1 MKYMLI
7 VLCIVLMATFSY
19 AYDSDASYKDVIIWF
34 NDFKSVDSFLKN
46 AGSDFEVKYR
56 YNNAPGIA
64 GRIFDET
71 ALKDYDV
78 RIYDDEE
85 MHLFLNQ
92 SRITVGANIAESYN
106 INGNNLSACILD
118 TGIDL
123 GHAAFNGAY
132 VGGYNAI
139 ANNSYPMDD
148 HGHGTHVAGIVVSRD
163 SFYKGMSSGGK
174 VAAVKVCSNSG
185 GCPTSATIAGIDWCI
200 TNKERLKIEVISM
213 SYGGGSYTDSTCPN
227 LLDPIINPANSRGI
241 SVVAASGNYGFT
253 NGIAFPACARNVIS
267 VGATYNKNVGSNYRW
282 PLPSGYCVDNVTGVG
297 VFACFTNRAS
307 NLDLVAPG
315 AFVTS
320 AALGGG
326 FFENSGTSMAAPH
339 VAAAVLLLKQA
350 YPYLTPSSIETILS
364 SSGTPVRDPTTG
376 LVFKE
381 INLANALRQVS
392 NSYIHNNYR
401 SPVYLPP

>member
-1 MKYMLI
+1 MKYLLI
-7 VLCIVLMATFSY
+7 ALYAVLMASFSY
-19 AYDSDASYKDVIIWF
+19 AYESDSSHKDVIIWF
-34 NDFKSVDSFLKN
+34 KDFKAVDSFIEN
-46 AGSDFEVKYR
+46 AGSDFEIKYR

-64 GRIFDET
+64 GRIFDENI
-71 ALKDYDV
+71 LEGYDATV
-78 RIYDDEE
+78 YEDEE

-92 SRITVGANIAESYN
+92 SRITVGANIAESYS

-123 GHAAFNGAY
+123 GHAAFNGTYA
-132 VGGYNAI
+132 GGYNAI
-139 ANNSYPMDD
+139 ANSSNPMDD

-163 SFYKGMSSGGK
+163 SFYNGIASGGR

-185 GCPTSATIAGIDWCI
+185 GCSMSSTIAGIDWCI
-200 TNKERLKIEVISM
+200 TNKERLNIEVISM
-213 SYGGGSYTDSTCPN
+213 SYGGGSYTESACPT

-267 VGATYNKNVGSNYRW
+267 VGATYNKNVGPNYRW
-282 PLPSGYCVDNVTGVG
+282 PLPSGYCADNVTGVG
-297 VFACFTNRAS
+297 VFTCFTNRAS

-320 AALGGG
+320 AALGGW

-350 YPYLTPSSIETILS
+350 YPFLI
-364 SSGTPVRDPTTG
+364 
-376 LVFKE
+376 
-381 INLANALRQVS
+381 
-392 NSYIHNNYR
+392 
-401 SPVYLPP
+401 SPLENC